1 MAATSNSLLRHVED
15 VRRFNRFYTRQIGL
29 LHEGLL
35 QSPFSL
41 TEVRVLYELAHRK
54 LPTATD
60 VGSDLG
66 LDAGYMSRIVHS
78 FRKRGLLARIRSKAD
93 GRQSLLAL
101 TKRGRDVFAPLNRKS
116 RKEVTAMLTPLQEAQ
131 RAQLL
136 AAMHTIETLLDV
148 RGELSTKSGAPYT
161 LRTHKPGDMGWV
173 AHRHGALYAK
183 ERGYSDEFEALVARI
198 VADFLDKFESKHERC
213 WIAERDGEIAGSVF
227 LVRKSRKVAQL
238 RLLLVE
244 PSARGLGIGRRLV
257 AETIR
262 FARKVGY
269 ERITL
274 WTQSDLDAARHLYE
288 EAGFRVTRRERHHSF
303 GKNLVAETWELR
315 L

>member
-66 LDAGYMSRIVHS
+66 LDAGYMSRIVHG

-116 RKEVTAMLTPLQEAQ
+116 REEVTAMLTPLQEPQ
-131 RAQLL
+131 QAQLL
-136 AAMHTIETLLDV
+136 ASMRTIETLLDA
-148 RGELSTKSGAPYT
+148 RGEFPTQSRAAYA

-173 AHRHGALYAK
+173 VHRHGALYAK
-183 ERGYSDEFEALVARI
+183 ERGYSSEFEALVARI
-198 VADFLDKFESKHERC
+198 AADFLEHFDSKHERC
-213 WIAERDGEIAGSVF
+213 WIAEHDGEIAGSVF
-227 LVRKSRKVAQL
+227 LVKKSRKVAQL

-257 AETIR
+257 AETVR
-262 FARKVGY
+262 FARRAGY
-269 ERITL
+269 QRIAL

-303 GKNLVAETWELR
+303 GKKLVAETWQLK

>member
-1 MAATSNSLLRHVED
+1 MATTNNPLLRRVED

-41 TEVRVLYELAHRK
+41 TEVRVLYELAHRR

-78 FRKRGLLARIRSKAD
+78 FRRRGLLARIRSKAD
-93 GRQSLLAL
+93 GRQSLLVL

-116 RKEVTAMLTPLQEAQ
+116 HEEVAATLAPLQEPEQ
-131 RAQLL
+131 TQLL
-136 AAMHTIETLLDV
+136 AAMRTIETLLDAH
-148 RGELSTKSGAPYT
+148 SKAPTKSRAAYT

-173 AHRHGALYAK
+173 VHRHGALYAK
-183 ERGYSDEFEALVARI
+183 ERGYSSEFEALVARI
-198 VADFLDKFESKHERC
+198 VADFIDHFDSKRERC

-227 LVRKSRKVAQL
+227 LVKKSRKVAQL

-257 AETIR
+257 AETIH
-262 FARKVGY
+262 FARKAGY

-303 GKNLVAETWELR
+303 GKKLVAEIWELK